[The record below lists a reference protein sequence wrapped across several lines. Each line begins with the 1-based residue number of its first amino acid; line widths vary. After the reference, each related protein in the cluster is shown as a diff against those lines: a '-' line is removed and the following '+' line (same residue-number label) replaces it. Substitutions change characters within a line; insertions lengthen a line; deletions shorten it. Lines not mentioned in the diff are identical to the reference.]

1 MQELVVDVEKKNKEL
16 TARNNA
22 LQMELNRLKRARK
35 VKGSDGD
42 DPDTKKLVK
51 DIEKWGS
58 HFFMFWNI
66 IAPASAF
73 LVSNIPSFDPED
85 PIRYSSPQNKLA
97 GITADIYQV
106 VPEKYHDI
114 LALDS
119 SDAVQTVCTFHILR
133 LNMC

>member
-35 VKGSDGD
+35 VKGGDGD

-114 LALDS
+114 LALDN